1 MLCCEKIPGDVVTPE
16 DEADILDSDCTAGCA
31 ARSVT
36 ARAAASRGLVAGCP
50 ATTGLTGA
58 AALAACAAHDD

>member
-1 MLCCEKIPGDVVTPE
+1 MTPE
-16 DEADILDSDCTAGCA
+16 DEADILDSDCTAGCT

-36 ARAAASRGLVAGCP
+36 DGAAASRGLAAGSP
-50 ATTGLTGA
+50 ATTGFRGA